1 MWSAGKPLL
10 SHALGYLMRSQVRT
24 AAFLRPE
31 KHVKYVILG
40 GGVSGGYAMDAFDAH
55 GCSSDVLMISSEKY
69 APYERPALT
78 KGFLAAGNPVRL
90 PSFHTC
96 AGSGDAAHDAAWYRP
111 PRFDHG
117 LMLGT
122 SVDEF
127 DAASKRLVLDLGT
140 SIVYDKLIIATG
152 ASARKANFDNLGAD
166 HLVYV
171 RDLNDAEG
179 LYQRLQQL
187 AGRADA
193 AVAIIGG
200 GFIGTEV
207 AAAVAGFGIS
217 ATVLCQES
225 SLLQRLV
232 PGPIAQRYQ
241 EAFKKNNVQ
250 VISNVTTDDVTY
262 TETSKNGKYT
272 VHYTC
277 RESEDKAG
285 ETINADVVVVAV
297 GAVPNSSLFDGK
309 LLLTDSGHVV
319 VDDVLRTSAKD
330 VFAVGDVAA
339 FPSANTSGIQ
349 VLDNVTH
356 ARESAKFAVRSVLG
370 VDEASGVQPPAY
382 TPTPHFYSRFLNF
395 SWRQYGSSEGLCVL
409 FAHSD
414 DDSPL
419 LGAWWQN
426 NDGVITGTFLESA
439 TEEQHEALRACIGK
453 SPVDDAVQRFL
464 RETNVSVGINTM

>member
-217 ATVLCQES
+217 GIGRA
-225 SLLQRLV
+225 LQL
-232 PGPIAQRYQ
+232 
-241 EAFKKNNVQ
+241 
-250 VISNVTTDDVTY
+250 S
-262 TETSKNGKYT
+262 
-272 VHYTC
+272 
-277 RESEDKAG
+277 
-285 ETINADVVVVAV
+285 
-297 GAVPNSSLFDGK
+297 
-309 LLLTDSGHVV
+309 
-319 VDDVLRTSAKD
+319 
-330 VFAVGDVAA
+330 
-339 FPSANTSGIQ
+339 IQ
-349 VLDNVTH
+349 V
-356 ARESAKFAVRSVLG
+356 ESI
-370 VDEASGVQPPAY
+370 
-382 TPTPHFYSRFLNF
+382 F
-395 SWRQYGSSEGLCVL
+395 SMKYCRTIFKIHG
-409 FAHSD
+409 
-414 DDSPL
+414 P
-419 LGAWWQN
+419 
-426 NDGVITGTFLESA
+426 
-439 TEEQHEALRACIGK
+439 
-453 SPVDDAVQRFL
+453 
-464 RETNVSVGINTM
+464 VSVIASAILFSTLVKQKSARRKYFAK